1 MICDNDSSDS
11 TPEICR
17 RFAAADDRIRYYRN
31 PVNIGGVRNEN
42 RTMFLARG
50 EYFKLAA
57 HDDRIAPEFLERCLV
72 VLESDPDCEVCLTGS
87 LFIGEDGEVLETRMS
102 SAGSERRR
110 PRRIRAIADWSYRAR
125 PRTGSC
131 GRARSAKSDRR

>member
-87 LFIGEDGEVLETRMS
+87 LFIGEEARRSRPALVGR
-102 SAGSERRR
+102 ERRR
-110 PRRIRAIADWSYRAR
+110 PQRIRAIADWRYACEASYGLM
-125 PRTGSC
+125 RT
-131 GRARSAKSDRR
+131 SALRECVRR

>member
-1 MICDNDSSDS
+1 MVERNDRGETRRPDGPKVSIGLAVYNGERYLDEAITSILSQTFTDFELVICDNDSSDS

-57 HDDRIAPEFLERCLV
+57 HDDRIAPEFL
-72 VLESDPDCEVCLTGS
+72 
-87 LFIGEDGEVLETRMS
+87 
-102 SAGSERRR
+102 
-110 PRRIRAIADWSYRAR
+110 
-125 PRTGSC
+125 
-131 GRARSAKSDRR
+131 